1 MLGDFMYYN
10 PTRLYFGEHALDG
23 LREELPKYGK
33 NIQLSYG
40 GGSVK
45 KNGIYDLQSG
55 SSINDSA
62 CICGRL
68 GS

>member
-1 MLGDFMYYN
+1 MLNEKYYVEVAMKI
-10 PTRLYFGEHALDG
+10 YSIGIIAYE
-23 LREELPKYGK
+23 
-33 NIQLSYG
+33 
-40 GGSVK
+40 K